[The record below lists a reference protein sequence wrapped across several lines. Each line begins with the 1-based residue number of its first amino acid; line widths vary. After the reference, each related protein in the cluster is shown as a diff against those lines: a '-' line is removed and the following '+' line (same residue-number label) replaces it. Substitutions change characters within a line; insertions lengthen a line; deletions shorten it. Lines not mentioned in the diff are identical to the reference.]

1 MSVSLAP
8 NRLKSNFCPR
18 IFLSVTFLYIVLL
31 SKILFPNL
39 ACVTIVSRCISS
51 LPYPDVHIYQDMAQ
65 ALEVI
70 KEHKR
75 ARVKTFKNRSDA
87 EVYAR
92 TGEQLFPPPPPPSN
106 SFTAPPAIVVT
117 QEKSSNF
124 KALKSQEL
132 VGFRKLV
139 EKGDLESVRKAIWEN
154 PRYLV
159 SSGDTPAIVQVI
171 IALSIQWILYINF
184 YMKYHLCWVT
194 LFRRGIGTI
203 HYMWLQKLVRRRC
216 ASSY

>member
-1 MSVSLAP
+1 MRHWRHWPP

-31 SKILFPNL
+31 SKIPSL

-51 LPYPDVHIYQDMAQ
+51 LHPDVHIYQDMAQ

-92 TGEQLFPPPPPPSN
+92 TGEQLLPRPPPSN

-159 SSGDTPAIVQVI
+159 SSGDTPAIVQVK
-171 IALSIQWILYINF
+171 LHCLYNRF
-184 YMKYHLCWVT
+184 YIEIFT
-194 LFRRGIGTI
+194 
-203 HYMWLQKLVRRRC
+203 
-216 ASSY
+216 